1 MEFFP
6 NKANLNSLKAKY
18 YKVINV
24 RRHSIALLALLSI
37 VVVLSGCTVGG
48 EAGYGTAS
56 GVIIKSFGPDISE
69 VFSGDAV
76 TFSLSVENV
85 GGEDANEVSARIFGL
100 GTQWTFTSARTQDI
114 GFLERN
120 VPEYGQGG
128 WGDALWDLVA
138 PGALRVDNEYTAGV
152 RLSYL
157 YGTSA
162 MGDIRLYDNA
172 YLRSNPEEA
181 ESIMRAS
188 GLESFSVTDAPLRIS
203 LAGVARPL
211 VYREGSMNQASITF
225 LVENSGQGKPYWT
238 DETDMTFYVDSVTVN
253 GVDCDLGLT
262 SNEVRL
268 PRTGKKSL
276 SCRFTMP
283 APTTGWEA
291 YTTIPVEM
299 QISYR
304 YFVDSSGSIT
314 VLKSLFTNG
323 GPTTTSPTIPTP

>member
-1 MEFFP
+1 M
-6 NKANLNSLKAKY
+6 
-18 YKVINV
+18 INV

-37 VVVLSGCTVGG
+37 VVVLSGCVGG

-85 GGEDANEVSARIFGL
+85 GGEDATDVSARIFGL
-100 GTQWTFTSARTQDI
+100 GTQWSGEGWTTGRTQYI

-128 WGDALWDLVA
+128 WGDAQWDLVA

-152 RLSYL
+152 RLTYG

-162 MGDIRLYDNA
+162 MADIRLYDNA
-172 YLRSNPEEA
+172 YLRSNPDEA

-188 GLESFSVTDAPLRIS
+188 GIESFSLTDAPLRIS
-203 LAGVARPL
+203 LSGVARPL
-211 VYREGSMNQASITF
+211 VYREAALNQASITF
-225 LVENSGQGKPYWT
+225 LVENAGQGKPYWDT
-238 DETDMTFYVDSVTVN
+238 NDETDMSFYVDSVTVN
-253 GVDCDLGLT
+253 GAECDVGLT
-262 SNEVRL
+262 DGIARL

-283 APTTGWEA
+283 SPTTWEA
-291 YTTIPVEM
+291 YTTIPVEIK
-299 QISYR
+299 ISYN
-304 YFVDSSGSIT
+304 YFTDSSGSVR

-323 GPTTTSPTIPTP
+323 GPTTTTPATTSPTIPAP